1 MENKMITNSAPTPN
15 FQDNSLNFELSLI
28 ENEKN
33 IHFSIEIKKISEDNL
48 QIDINE
54 KDAIKKYSKKL
65 SLKELIQ
72 LDKNFKLY
80 DSIEEMIFIKKVE
93 NKKGISISRNKNDLI
108 LTISLFNI
116 DDSKINIII
125 IPNELTQSELM
136 NYLYDKINEI
146 SFLKTKIKDLENKI
160 IEISSKHEKDIE
172 NLKKLIENNQKE
184 EKNEVIINKYIK
196 GYSDLT
202 FIENEIIKQLNKL
215 IKSYNL
221 VYKASKD
228 GDKASDFH
236 NKCDNVNNNL
246 SIVKTKKG
254 KIFGGFTKQNWKQI
268 GVQDYHKYDENA
280 FVFSVNNKKIYN
292 IKDKSRAI
300 YCRNDLAL
308 FFSSS
313 SDIYIYNNCFNS
325 QRGTFQSA
333 YDYKGEN
340 YALNGESKFDLED
353 YEVYQVEC
361 K

>member
-125 IPNELTQSELM
+125 IQNELTQSELM
-136 NYLYDKINEI
+136 NYYM
-146 SFLKTKIKDLENKI
+146 IK
-160 IEISSKHEKDIE
+160 
-172 NLKKLIENNQKE
+172 
-184 EKNEVIINKYIK
+184 
-196 GYSDLT
+196 
-202 FIENEIIKQLNKL
+202 
-215 IKSYNL
+215 
-221 VYKASKD
+221 
-228 GDKASDFH
+228 
-236 NKCDNVNNNL
+236 
-246 SIVKTKKG
+246 
-254 KIFGGFTKQNWKQI
+254 
-268 GVQDYHKYDENA
+268 
-280 FVFSVNNKKIYN
+280 
-292 IKDKSRAI
+292 
-300 YCRNDLAL
+300 
-308 FFSSS
+308 
-313 SDIYIYNNCFNS
+313 
-325 QRGTFQSA
+325 
-333 YDYKGEN
+333 
-340 YALNGESKFDLED
+340 
-353 YEVYQVEC
+353 
-361 K
+361 